1 MASIE
6 IGQLPLTTSVVSTTQ
21 IPVENANVTQKI
33 EASAIRD
40 YVSGALTN
48 LSITGNLNTTNVIA
62 SSDLYGTLKTSIQPY
77 ITEVGTLSS
86 VTASGNI
93 NTSSNV
99 NVTGNV
105 RTTYIIG
112 NGSLLTGLPAG
123 YTNANVDAY
132 LPTYTG
138 NLTAGNIS
146 VTNTFVAGGN
156 ARVSGRFNVADQTV
170 LGSTTTV
177 FGNLVAA
184 VETLSTSAT
193 TGALVVAGVGG
204 LGVGG
209 NLNAGGNIRATG
221 NVISTNLNLTGN
233 VYASYLIGDG
243 RLITNIPNGA
253 LTNSS
258 ISINGTSVSLGNN
271 INLDVGV
278 VSLSGTAYQITA
290 NTSQG
295 NILLSLP
302 QSISTA
308 NSVQFS
314 SLGIGTLPSATTG
327 EIRATNDITAF
338 YSSDR
343 GYKENIRPI
352 PNATEKVLAIGGK
365 LFDWND
371 EYIQQRGGTDDYF
384 VRKQDFGV
392 IAQDVLP
399 VLPEA
404 VRKRE
409 NGMLAVDYEKLC
421 ALAFQAI
428 VELKAEI
435 EQLKSGQK
443 P

>member
-6 IGQLPLTTSVVSTTQ
+6 IGQLPLTTSVLSTTQ
-21 IPVENANVTQKI
+21 IPVENANITQKI

-40 YVSGALTN
+40 YVSGSLTSLAISGN
-48 LSITGNLNTTNVIA
+48 VNATNIVATGI
-62 SSDLYGTLKTSIQPY
+62 YGTLQTASQPY
-77 ITEVGTLSS
+77 ITQVGTL
-86 VTASGNI
+86 ASLTSTGNI
-93 NTSSNV
+93 NTSGNI

-105 RTTYIIG
+105 YSAYVVG

-123 YTNANVDAY
+123 YTNANVDSY

-156 ARVSGRFNVADQTV
+156 ARVNGRLNVTDQTV

-193 TGALVVAGVGG
+193 TGALVVAGAGG

-209 NLNAGGNIRATG
+209 NIHAGGNIRATG
-221 NVISTNLNLTGN
+221 NVISANTSGTKATFTLFQGSGAL
-233 VYASYLIGDG
+233 L
-243 RLITNIPNGA
+243 TNIPNAALDNSAISVNGA
-253 LTNSS
+253 
-258 ISINGTSVSLGNN
+258 SVSLGNN
-271 INLDVGV
+271 INLNVGV

-290 NTSQG
+290 NTAQG

-302 QSISTA
+302 QSISSA
-308 NSVQFS
+308 NSVQFN
-314 SLGIGTLPSATTG
+314 SLGIGTLPSATSG
-327 EIRATNDITAF
+327 EIRATNDITAY

-343 GYKENIRPI
+343 RYKENIRSI

-371 EYIQQRGGTDDYF
+371 DYIQQRGGTDNYF

-392 IAQDVLP
+392 IAQDVQT

-404 VRKRE
+404 VRTRE

>member
-40 YVSGALTN
+40 YVSGGLTS
-48 LSITGNLNTTNVIA
+48 LSVAGNVSATNFVA
-62 SSDLYGTLKTSIQPY
+62 ANDLYGTLRTSIQPY
-77 ITEVGTLSS
+77 ITEVGTLDTLS
-86 VTASGNI
+86 
-93 NTSSNV
+93 
-99 NVTGNV
+99 VTGNIV
-105 RTTYIIG
+105 TTSNLNITGNVYSSFVIG

-132 LPTYTG
+132 LPSYTG
-138 NLTAGNIS
+138 NIAPGNAAI
-146 VTNTFVAGGN
+146 TNTFVAGGN
-156 ARVSGRFNVADQTV
+156 ARVGGRLNVTNQTV

-184 VETLSTSAT
+184 VETLATSPT

-209 NLNAGGNIRATG
+209 NIHAGGNIIAANMSGTKATFSSFQG
-221 NVISTNLNLTGN
+221 SGALL
-233 VYASYLIGDG
+233 
-243 RLITNIPNGA
+243 TNIPNAA
-253 LTNSS
+253 LDNSAITINGSS
-258 ISINGTSVSLGNN
+258 ITLGSSV
-271 INLDVGV
+271 NLAFGV
-278 VSLSGTAYQITA
+278 VSVTGTAYQITG
-290 NTSQG
+290 NVSQG

-308 NSVQFS
+308 NGVQFA
-314 SLGIGTLPSATTG
+314 SLGIGTLASATTG
-327 EIRATNDITAF
+327 EIRATNDITAY

-343 GYKENIRPI
+343 RYKENIRSI

-392 IAQDVLP
+392 IAQDVQTA
-399 VLPEA
+399 LPEA
-404 VRKRE
+404 VRTRE

-435 EQLKSGQK
+435 EQLKLGQK
-443 P
+443 S